1 MHPVRLMFFPV
12 LLAAIPADAS
22 APPGRAGTQEAT
34 MQITSPDIAPGAAI
48 PRAFT
53 ADGADISPALAWQGA
68 PQGTRA
74 FALVMDDP
82 DAPVGLWVHWVVY
95 DLPGDLAGLSQN
107 QPRSAAL
114 GNGAR
119 QGRNSWSRLG
129 WNGPSPPPGRPH
141 RYFFKL
147 YALDG
152 PLGLDSGATAQKV
165 EAAMKGKVLAEASFM
180 GTYGR

>member
-1 MHPVRLMFFPV
+1 MHSVRLMLLPA
-12 LLAAIPADAS
+12 LLAALPAAAS
-22 APPGRAGTQEAT
+22 QPPGRAGTQEAT

-48 PRAFT
+48 PRTFT
-53 ADGADISPALAWQGA
+53 ADGADMSPALAWQGA

-95 DLPGDLAGLSQN
+95 DLPGNLAGLSQN
-107 QPRSAAL
+107 QPRTATLA
-114 GNGAR
+114 NGAR
-119 QGRNSWSRLG
+119 QGKNSWSRLG
-129 WNGPSPPPGRPH
+129 WNGPSPPPGKPH

-165 EAAMKGKVLAEASFM
+165 EAAMKGKVLAEASLM